1 MADVSV
7 PDIYEKGEH
16 VGVAAT
22 FGSLEDPV
30 DPPQVRFQLRPP
42 DGRVR
47 ELVFGESP
55 AISRLRPGT
64 YQVIVAA
71 SEAGTWRW
79 RFSAAGVGSHAVE
92 GTFEVFDLGTAKEP

>member
-1 MADVSV
+1 MADVASS
-7 PDIYEKGEH
+7 DIYEKGEH

-22 FGSLEDPV
+22 FGSAEAPV

-55 AISRLRPGT
+55 AISRPRPGT

-79 RFSAAGVGSHAVE
+79 RFSASGSSAAAVE
-92 GTFEVFDLGTAKEP
+92 GSFEVFDLGGGES